1 MIPSE
6 DQIQIRDMARAFAR
20 ERLAPN
26 SAQWDRE
33 HRFPAEAIREMGE
46 LGFMGMLVPAE
57 WDGSETGQ
65 VAYAMAIEEIAAG
78 DGSCSTIMSVHN
90 SVGCAPIHKYGTDEQ
105 KERYLKPLARGEW
118 LGAFALTEPQAGSDA
133 SNIRTRARR
142 DGNASYILSGTKQ
155 FITSGRNA
163 NVVITFAVTDPDA
176 GKKGISAFIVPTD
189 SEGYEVARVEQ
200 KLGLHASDTCQ
211 INFDDVRVSVEQ
223 RLGEEGEGYRIALSN
238 LEGGRIGIGSQAVG
252 MARAAFEHARDYAR
266 ERETFGQKLIEHQ
279 AVAFKLADMATQIE
293 AARQM
298 VLHAASLREAGQPCL
313 TQASMAKLF
322 ASEMAERVCSSAIQ
336 ILGGYGY
343 LNDFPVERIYRDVRI
358 CQIYEGASDIQRMLI
373 ARDLG

>member
-26 SAQWDRE
+26 AAAWDRE

-46 LGFMGMLVPAE
+46 LGFMGMLVPDE
-57 WDGSETGQ
+57 WGGSDTGQ

-90 SVGCAPIHKYGTDEQ
+90 SVGCAPIHKYGSDEQ
-105 KERYLKPLARGEW
+105 KERYLKPLASGQW

-189 SEGYEVARVEQ
+189 SEGYEVARVEH
-200 KLGLHASDTCQ
+200 KLGLHA
-211 INFDDVRVSVEQ
+211 
-223 RLGEEGEGYRIALSN
+223 
-238 LEGGRIGIGSQAVG
+238 
-252 MARAAFEHARDYAR
+252 
-266 ERETFGQKLIEHQ
+266 
-279 AVAFKLADMATQIE
+279 
-293 AARQM
+293 
-298 VLHAASLREAGQPCL
+298 
-313 TQASMAKLF
+313 
-322 ASEMAERVCSSAIQ
+322 
-336 ILGGYGY
+336 
-343 LNDFPVERIYRDVRI
+343 
-358 CQIYEGASDIQRMLI
+358 
-373 ARDLG
+373 DL